1 MSADESILVRI
12 AAGDSSAVAECIE
25 RYGALVWSLVRSRL
39 RNPAD
44 AEDATQEIFV
54 QLWKYA
60 ARFDPAKG
68 SETVFIAMIA
78 RRRLI
83 DRMRTRGREPALEE
97 LDETAI
103 EARASGT
110 SPPDAAEAEIATRAV
125 ASLDAGQ
132 REVVLL
138 SVVQGFSHS
147 EIAAATGKPIGTVK
161 TLARRGLAK
170 VRALLEPEGA
180 RQVAAEGGE

>member
-1 MSADESILVRI
+1 MSADESILKRI
-12 AAGDSSAVAECIE
+12 AAGDSRAVAECIE
-25 RYGALVWSLVRSRL
+25 RYGGLVWSLVRSRI
-39 RNPAD
+39 RNSAD

-54 QLWKYA
+54 QLWRHA

-68 SETVFIAMIA
+68 SETLFIAMIA

-97 LDETAI
+97 LDETTI
-103 EARASGT
+103 DARAPGASL
-110 SPPDAAEAEIATRAV
+110 PDAAEAEIASRAV

-138 SVVQGFSHS
+138 SIVQGFSHS
-147 EIAAATGKPIGTVK
+147 EIAAATGKPLGTVK

-170 VRALLEPEGA
+170 VRALLEPGA
-180 RQVAAEGGE
+180 QQAAAEGGE